1 MRRASHRLCAAVNLL
16 KRISCSI
23 MLPDVNN
30 HRTDGH
36 GRLYVIREQGNLLLV
51 PVSYTH
57 LTLSQSPVSAST
69 CADISA

>member
-36 GRLYVIREQGNLLLV
+36 GRLFVIREQG
-51 PVSYTH
+51 
-57 LTLSQSPVSAST
+57 
-69 CADISA
+69 